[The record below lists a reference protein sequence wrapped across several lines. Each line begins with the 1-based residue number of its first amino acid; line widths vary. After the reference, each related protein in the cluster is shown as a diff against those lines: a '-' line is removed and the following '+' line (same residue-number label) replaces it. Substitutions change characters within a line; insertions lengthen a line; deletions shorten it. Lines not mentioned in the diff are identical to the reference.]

1 MSNVIKINIR
11 SKEDYVSRYNDDIL
25 SKDLSNYIIE
35 EYKTVNLKEDFY
47 IEISSDYDIG
57 GSEKDKIISMIRA
70 NFGTEI
76 SELSQQ
82 RKKTIVMDAI
92 ILLFGI
98 ISLVIYLF
106 CISIPVLSE
115 FILVFSWILIWESAY
130 NLIFGSFSNSLNIA
144 RRKKLTDCKIIF
156 KE

>member
-1 MSNVIKINIR
+1 MSNVIKINIKK
-11 SKEDYVSRYNDDIL
+11 KEDYVSRYNDDIL

-76 SELSQQ
+76 SELTEQ

-98 ISLVIYLF
+98 IALVIYLF

-115 FILVFSWILIWESAY
+115 IILVFSWILIWESAY
-130 NLIFGSFSNSLNIA
+130 NLIFGSFSNSLNIT
-144 RRKKLTDCKIIF
+144 RIKRLTDLNIIF
-156 KE
+156 KL